1 MHIVCM
7 KKQKIIL
14 TRGLPASGKS
24 TWSMDQVAKSNGK
37 TKRVN
42 KDLLRDMI
50 DAGIWSKTNEQQIL
64 AARDALVGTWLAN
77 GVETIIVD
85 DTNFEDKHLEAMKTI
100 AQAYMNKNAQ
110 VYMNTPADYYTN
122 TTVEYKDFLD
132 VSLDECIERDSK
144 RIKPVGQ
151 KVIRDMHQ
159 RYILPTI
166 KDAPAVNKK
175 GNAIIVDLD
184 GTYCHK
190 CDRNW
195 FEYSKVDQDALDV
208 TVDGIV
214 RAYANMGYTILIVSG
229 REGTQECRSK
239 TLSWLD
245 KHKVPYYDLMMRNE
259 KDFRRDSIV
268 KKEIYERFIKDKF
281 DVEFVLD
288 DRNSVCIM
296 WREIGLKCLQ
306 VAEGNF

>member
-1 MHIVCM
+1 M

-14 TRGLPASGKS
+14 TRGLPASGKTS
-24 TWSMDQVAKSNGK
+24 WSKDQVAKSNGK
-37 TKRVN
+37 VKRVN
-42 KDLLRDMI
+42 KDDLRDMI
-50 DAGIWSKTNEQQIL
+50 DVGAWSKTNEQLIL
-64 AARDALVGTWLAN
+64 NARDALVTLFISN
-77 GVETIIVD
+77 KEVETVIVD
-85 DTNFEDKHLEAMKTI
+85 DTNFEEKHFKQMQEF
-100 AQAYMNKNAQ
+100 
-110 VYMNTPADYYTN
+110 ADSYKVLCN
-122 TTVEYKDFLD
+122 RDISVEYKDFLD

-144 RIKPVGQ
+144 RTKPVGQ

-175 GNAIIVDLD
+175 GNTIIVDLD
-184 GTYCHK
+184 GTYCHR
-190 CDRNW
+190 CDREW
-195 FEYSKVDQDALDV
+195 FDYSKVDQDTLDV

-214 RAYANMGYTILIVSG
+214 NAYAKMGYTILIVSG
-229 REGTQECRSK
+229 REGTQECRAK
-239 TLSWLD
+239 TIEWLD
-245 KHKVPYYDLMMRNE
+245 KHKVPYYDLFMRNE

-288 DRNSVCIM
+288 DRDSVVKT

-306 VAEGNF
+306 VQEGNF

>member
-1 MHIVCM
+1 M

-24 TWSMDQVAKSNGK
+24 TWAKDQVAKSNGK
-37 TKRVN
+37 IKRVN
-42 KDLLRDMI
+42 KDDLRDMI
-50 DAGIWSKTNEQQIL
+50 DAGIWSKMNEQQIL
-64 AARDALVGTWLAN
+64 AARDSLVNTFLGMHVDT
-77 GVETIIVD
+77 VIVD
-85 DTNFEDKHLEAMKTI
+85 DTNFEDKHFAAMKGI
-100 AQAYMNKNAQ
+100 ADLFK
-110 VYMNTPADYYTN
+110 TFADREIS
-122 TTVEYKDFLD
+122 VEYKDFLD

-151 KVIRDMHQ
+151 KVIREMHK

-175 GNAIIVDLD
+175 GNTIIVDID
-184 GTYCHK
+184 GTLAHR
-190 CDRNW
+190 CDRDW
-195 FEYSKVDQDALDV
+195 FDYSKVDQDELDV
-208 TVDGIV
+208 VVSGIV
-214 RAYANMGYTILIVSG
+214 EAYASKGYTVLIVSG
-229 REGTQECRSK
+229 REGTQECRAK
-239 TLSWLD
+239 TIEWLD
-245 KHKVPYYDLMMRNE
+245 KHKVPYYDLFMRNE

-306 VAEGNF
+306 VQEGNF

>member
-1 MHIVCM
+1 M

-24 TWSMDQVAKSNGK
+24 TWAKDQVARSNGK
-37 TKRVN
+37 IKRVN
-42 KDLLRDMI
+42 KDDLRDMI

-64 AARDALVGTWLAN
+64 AARDALVKTFLFYN
-77 GVETIIVD
+77 TETVIVD
-85 DTNFEDKHLEAMKTI
+85 DTNFEQKHFDTMQDI
-100 AQAYMNKNAQ
+100 AQSSMKVAGG
-110 VYMNTPADYYTN
+110 TTLDC
-122 TTVEYKDFLD
+122 TVEYKDFLD
-132 VSLDECIERDSK
+132 ASLDECIERDSK

-175 GNAIIVDLD
+175 GNTIIVDID
-184 GTYCHK
+184 GTLAHR
-190 CDRNW
+190 CDREW
-195 FEYSKVDQDALDV
+195 FDYSKVDQDELDV
-208 TVDGIV
+208 VVSGIV
-214 RAYANMGYTILIVSG
+214 EAYANKGYTVLIVSG
-229 REGTQECRSK
+229 REGTQECRAK
-239 TLSWLD
+239 TIEWLD
-245 KHKVPYYDLMMRNE
+245 KHKVRYYDLFMRNE

-288 DRNSVCIM
+288 DRQIVVDM

-306 VAEGNF
+306 VQPGNF